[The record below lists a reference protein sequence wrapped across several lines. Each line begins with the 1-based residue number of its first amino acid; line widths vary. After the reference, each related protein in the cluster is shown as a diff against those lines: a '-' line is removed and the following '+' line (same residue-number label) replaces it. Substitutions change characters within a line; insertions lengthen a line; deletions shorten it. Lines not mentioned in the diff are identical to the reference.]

1 MGERSSPL
9 FGPFAFVFAFFSALR
24 GFPGT
29 LDVALGDHEGPTA
42 RTRTYSRELGCI
54 PCPESSDSKTTE
66 TDVALADLGHDV
78 VCWFGCRGVHFLEAG
93 DERVG
98 PTHLS
103 KQF

>member
-66 TDVALADLGHDV
+66 TDLTGRPWTGRRLWVHV
-78 VCWFGCRGVHFLEAG
+78 GCRGVHFL
-93 DERVG
+93 
-98 PTHLS
+98 
-103 KQF
+103 